1 VRAVAEPPKAPPRK
15 LSTWESIR
23 RSFTSW
29 RLASVT
35 LLSFPSGMPLGL
47 VITSVPFWMQ
57 QEGIN
62 IKTIGWLQLAG
73 LPYSFKFVWS
83 PLMDRYAP
91 RNARRRGWIAV
102 FQVALALVCAAFAVE
117 AGGPRIAMVALLTF
131 GLSFAS
137 ASQDIAIDAYAV
149 EVLEPD
155 ERGAAVGARASVYRA
170 AMYLAGA
177 TLITVS
183 AHVGW
188 RASFVAI
195 SVLFLA
201 TLALT
206 FLSPE
211 PAAPARP
218 PVSLRSAVW
227 EPFVGFF
234 RHSNALQ
241 IAAFLFFYKLA
252 DNLAQALI
260 RPFLGQMGFSP
271 DDIGLGTAVVG
282 VFATLAGTFIGGVVT
297 TGMGLGRALWLFG
310 FIQIIAN
317 AGYALLAQVGLNR
330 PLMYAAM
337 GVEAAASGMGAGAM
351 GVLLLAITQKRFSA
365 TQFALF
371 SSIFALGRTL
381 SGPPAGVLA
390 DALGWRNFFL
400 FTMPVGIPGLL
411 LLHGFSPWGK
421 WDIAPP
427 SAEGEGGAVG
437 EPRTL
442 GAVAWRG
449 VAGALLGTGAGYLVN
464 ATLAALKAVRAEKIP
479 FNLAGGFDRLF
490 HPPRPID
497 WVDVASPP
505 LMGLLLGFSVA
516 AYLTARH
523 GIRRT

>member
-1 VRAVAEPPKAPPRK
+1 VRAVADAPKK
-15 LSTWESIR
+15 LTTWQSIQ

-47 VITSVPFWMQ
+47 VLTSIPFWMQ
-57 QEGIN
+57 QEGID

-73 LPYSFKFVWS
+73 LPYSFKFIWS

-91 RNARRRGWIAV
+91 PNARRRGWIAI
-102 FQVALALVCAAFAVE
+102 FQVVLTLVCTAFAIE
-117 AGGPRIAMVALLTF
+117 AGGPRVAMVAVLTF
-131 GLSFAS
+131 ALSFAS

-155 ERGAAVGARASVYRA
+155 ERGAAVGARAAVYRV

-177 TLITVS
+177 TLITAS

-188 RASFVAI
+188 RLSYAVIA
-195 SVLFLA
+195 VLFLA
-201 TLALT
+201 TLVLT
-206 FLSPE
+206 FFAAE
-211 PAAPARP
+211 PPAPAKP
-218 PVSLRSAVW
+218 PVSLRAAVW
-227 EPFVGFF
+227 DPFVGFF

-260 RPFLGQMGFSP
+260 RPFLGQMGFSA

-282 VFATLAGTFIGGVVT
+282 VFATLVGTFIGGVVT

-310 FIQIIAN
+310 FVQIIAN
-317 AGYALLAQVGLNR
+317 AGYALLAQVGVNR

-400 FTMPVGIPGLL
+400 LTMPVGIPGLL
-411 LLHGFSPWGK
+411 LLHSFSPWGK

-427 SAEGEGGAVG
+427 PAEGEGGAVG
-437 EPRTL
+437 EPRSL
-442 GAVAWRG
+442 GNVIARGLAGAV
-449 VAGALLGTGAGYLVN
+449 LGTGVGYLVN
-464 ATLAALKAVRAEKIP
+464 ATLAALKAVRAQKIP

-490 HPPRPID
+490 HPPRPVD
-497 WVDVASPP
+497 WVDVVSPP
-505 LMGLLLGFSVA
+505 VLGLIIGFSVA

-523 GIRRT
+523 GLRRAHPTA